1 MKRVLQFS
9 ENQIRNEMFSCIRH
23 LLSAIDEIAVM
34 RTFLYQTAL
43 LQGAVGGLIGIN
55 PSLSTQPGSR
65 RSDFLSQSVGII
77 ESELFTR
84 SYFEISDGG
93 VDSWDVLVS
102 VAIKLGWSPSEPRFS
117 KSFGTVGAPNF
128 CQIFGYSIRSN
139 FGDVLGFVIYAS
151 SEPDPFILADRNTT
165 LIAELSIFRL
175 LEMVGVRQ
183 CAFRKT
189 GDSMEFYETTG
200 SMFPAIDDVYARSIH
215 DLNGV
220 LATVA
225 MQSQM
230 IVHERSE
237 AEKVNART
245 QKILT
250 SLQQAEKYMNRSDS
264 MTRIFNGRV
273 EPVDFSDL
281 VDLASVTGA
290 LQPISELAI
299 VADSPTAALPESPI
313 EKLMLFF
320 LCHNVVRLM
329 TIRAQTSTGRSE
341 STTPKVTLT
350 FSIVSEEQIIEI
362 MGTLPADPEVDLNT
376 ELARNERDYQ
386 LGRRINP
393 PRKILGQ
400 VLSMIG
406 GTLLWETVGSETR
419 LIMRVPARYVQSRS

>member
-1 MKRVLQFS
+1 MKQALQFS

-230 IVHERSE
+230 IVHESSE

-329 TIRAQTSTGRSE
+329 TIRVQTSMGQSE
-341 STTPKVTLT
+341 TVVPRVMLEFAVDIKKQLVTIT
-350 FSIVSEEQIIEI
+350 
-362 MGTLPADPEVDLNT
+362 GTLPADPEVDLNT
-376 ELARNERDYQ
+376 EVARKELDYQ
-386 LGRRINP
+386 VGYRLNTPRRI
-393 PRKILGQ
+393 LAQ
-400 VLSMIG
+400 VLNVIG
-406 GTLLWETVGSETR
+406 GSLKWETDGAETR
-419 LIMRVPARYVQSRS
+419 LVMQVPASYIQTKN